1 MLVLLLVVL
10 FVLVVLSVNVIAV
23 LVKGNES
30 LKTQYRAYVN
40 ASNSVT
46 AELKQEAKC
55 FRLHAEAFDIES
67 MKKDEELQELKEK
80 VVTLEKLAAE
90 AKVEL
95 EEAAA
100 SEFALKAKIANTEAN
115 YKKLEAYSV
124 SCVKKSNNKK
134 FDNCLFEDD
143 YIMEIEKELG
153 IYWFK

>member
-1 MLVLLLVVL
+1 MDFILGCLKNCSIVRTHSPLKYGGPWGRLMLIGWIAGLFTFPEYYLKRGEASAEDLNNFPVDLRKKLVMLKMASFVLMAALVVL

-55 FRLHAEAFDIES
+55 FRLHAEAFEIES

-80 VVTLEKLAAE
+80 A
-90 AKVEL
+90 
-95 EEAAA
+95 
-100 SEFALKAKIANTEAN
+100 
-115 YKKLEAYSV
+115 
-124 SCVKKSNNKK
+124 
-134 FDNCLFEDD
+134 
-143 YIMEIEKELG
+143 
-153 IYWFK
+153 